1 MRAPPLSLSAPRG
14 DRSSPRHAIWG
25 GTRLSRPYLAAL
37 RPSGTQNHRT
47 RQQAHTRGV
56 STQASKRGKGGGG
69 TTLSHHPKQARQHQS
84 TQTPKG
90 EHAPRVNTKPSHP
103 QANTPTTSPNKAR
116 PQANTKSAHARAR
129 GQARCVSEGG
139 PACPGRG
146 DRHEAKQAKP
156 PQGRA
161 RRTSAHKASAQTT
174 WFAPKRCRPA
184 PARRG
189 RAASERPL
197 TIAHARA
204 RGLLCL
210 WACLRTFVGFFGLW
224 VLGVWVF
231 FGGGWCVFWF
241 FDIFGL

>member
-1 MRAPPLSLSAPRG
+1 MGRDMVVPPQQGHPPPIGHAEPPHTPT
-14 DRSSPRHAIWG
+14 SPHQRREHQ
-25 GTRLSRPYLAAL
+25 P
-37 RPSGTQNHRT
+37 
-47 RQQAHTRGV
+47 
-56 STQASKRGKGGGG
+56 SKRGRGGG

-129 GQARCVSEGG
+129 GQARCVSAGG

-189 RAASERPL
+189 
-197 TIAHARA
+197 
-204 RGLLCL
+204 
-210 WACLRTFVGFFGLW
+210 
-224 VLGVWVF
+224 
-231 FGGGWCVFWF
+231 
-241 FDIFGL
+241 

>member
-1 MRAPPLSLSAPRG
+1 MPERKPAPHDKGLSPPLLSRHQWVVRTKRVSTPASTPHASLPLCACFHHSGRAPPPSFSSTRNATGAAPRCMG
-14 DRSSPRHAIWG
+14 RDMVVPPQQGHPPPIGHAEPPHTPTSPHQRREHQ
-25 GTRLSRPYLAAL
+25 P
-37 RPSGTQNHRT
+37 
-47 RQQAHTRGV
+47 
-56 STQASKRGKGGGG
+56 SKRGRGGG

-129 GQARCVSEGG
+129 GQARCVSAGG

-189 RAASERPL
+189 
-197 TIAHARA
+197 
-204 RGLLCL
+204 
-210 WACLRTFVGFFGLW
+210 
-224 VLGVWVF
+224 
-231 FGGGWCVFWF
+231 
-241 FDIFGL
+241 